1 MGIFRAFL
9 IDFVRI
15 VMIYLGIRLVLEFL
29 FPASSFNAI
38 ELVKNQ
44 LPQAALLGGLFSAIR
59 LLIKPKAK
67 N

>member
-1 MGIFRAFL
+1 MGIFRAYL

-15 VMIYLGIRLVLEFL
+15 VMLFLGIRIVLEYLNNPGFDPIAL
-29 FPASSFNAI
+29 LREQIPS
-38 ELVKNQ
+38 
-44 LPQAALLGGLFSAIR
+44 AALLAGLFSAIR